1 MARQSRSARARR
13 SSEWLS
19 TLCILVFL
27 IATGCRSRPCP
38 APVVIPLPS
47 PPSLPSVTV
56 PHPDPS
62 GRYCMTE
69 EEMLRLM
76 NGVKALKTY
85 CRQLEE
91 SIKLSNAASTPPR

>member
-47 PPSLPSVTV
+47 PPSLPVVTV
-56 PHPDPS
+56 PEPDQS
-62 GRYCMTE
+62 GHYCLTR
-69 EEMLRLM
+69 EEMRRILR
-76 NGVKALKTY
+76 GVADLKTY
-85 CRQLEE
+85 SQQLRE
-91 SIKLSNAASTPPR
+91 SIELSNAASTPPR